1 MEAPSLVKSQE
12 LQEHVWEQ
20 GGALAP
26 GTSLKLEVTLL
37 TARLRGQRPESESLS
52 WLCLLAM

>member
-26 GTSLKLEVTLL
+26 GTSLSLEVSLL
-37 TARLRGQRPESESLS
+37 AACLKGQQAESESLS
-52 WLCLLAM
+52 

>member
-1 MEAPSLVKSQE
+1 MEAPSLARCLK

-26 GTSLKLEVTLL
+26 GRSLSLEVSLL
-37 TARLRGQRPESESLS
+37 AACLKGQRAESESLS
-52 WLCLLAM
+52 